1 MFAHQKFLPRAEV
14 MDSRQ
19 HTENEKLL
27 GWTIPHKQAWYL
39 VLATQN
45 QLD

>member
-1 MFAHQKFLPRAEV
+1 MFAHQKFLPRDEV

-27 GWTIPHKQAWYL
+27 GWTTAHKQAWHL
-39 VLATQN
+39 VLAIQN
-45 QLD
+45 HLD

>member
-1 MFAHQKFLPRAEV
+1 MFAHQKILPRAEV

-19 HTENEKLL
+19 YIGNEKLL
-27 GWTIPHKQAWYL
+27 GWTIPDKWAWHL

-45 QLD
+45 HLD